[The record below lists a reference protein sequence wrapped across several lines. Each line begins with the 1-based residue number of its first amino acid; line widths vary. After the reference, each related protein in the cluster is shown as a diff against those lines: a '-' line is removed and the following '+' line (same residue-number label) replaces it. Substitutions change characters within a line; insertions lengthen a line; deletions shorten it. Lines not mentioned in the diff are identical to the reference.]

1 MGFDILGYLRDR
13 ATEAGGTVQDNLG
26 GALRMAGSGLGLVKD
41 QVMDLAGAAVD
52 MPEAAL
58 RYVQE
63 IPAKGAY
70 PIPLTELSKDA
81 RTGAGYLKSL
91 AGPVGM
97 PFRIMDNPG
106 SSAFYQQAINAAD
119 LDDERGVVIFN
130 EDMQNQDEYRRLGRD
145 LSNKD
150 FGQFLGKIMPNGD
163 VMVDDD
169 YDTNRSARWHY
180 NRLMTGK
187 SKEGDA
193 LTPLDR
199 AISGASGL
207 HKKLD
212 QAGWTNPHPFGAPGS
227 VRIGTF
233 NR

>member
-1 MGFDILGYLRDR
+1 MGFDLLGYLKDR
-13 ATEAGGTVQDNLG
+13 ATEEGSTIQENLP
-26 GALRMAGSGLGLVKD
+26 GALRMAGDGLGLVKD
-41 QVMDLAGAAVD
+41 QVMGLTGQAVD
-52 MPEAAL
+52 
-58 RYVQE
+58 YVQD
-63 IPAKGAY
+63 IPAKGAI
-70 PIPLTELSKDA
+70 PIPLTDVSKDA

-97 PFRIMDNPG
+97 PFRVMDNPG

-119 LDDERGVVIFN
+119 IDDERGVVIFN

-150 FGQFLGKIMPNGD
+150 FGQFVGKVMPNGD

-227 VRIGTF
+227 VRIGTYQ
-233 NR
+233 R

>member
-1 MGFDILGYLRDR
+1 MGFDLLGYLKDR
-13 ATEAGGTVQDNLG
+13 ATEVGGTIQENLP
-26 GALRMAGSGLGLVKD
+26 GALRMAGDGLGLVKD
-41 QVMDLAGAAVD
+41 QVMGLTGQAVD
-52 MPEAAL
+52 
-58 RYVQE
+58 YVQD
-63 IPAKGAY
+63 IPAKGAI
-70 PIPLTELSKDA
+70 PIPLTDVSKDA

-97 PFRIMDNPG
+97 PFRVMDNPG

-119 LDDERGVVIFN
+119 IDDERGVVIFN

-150 FGQFLGKIMPNGD
+150 FGQFVGKVMPNGD

-227 VRIGTF
+227 VRIGTYQ
-233 NR
+233 R